1 MNLLKRA
8 KAPTPKLFRVLRNIG
23 LALASAGGVL
33 LAAPVALPAIVVTVG
48 GYLTVAGGVLSA
60 VSQIVVMEEK
70 EDKENKVDGDSS

>member
-60 VSQIVVMEEK
+60 VSQMVVMEEK
-70 EDKENKVDGDSS
+70 EDKVDEDSS

>member
-8 KAPTPKLFRVLRNIG
+8 KAPTPKLFRILRNIG